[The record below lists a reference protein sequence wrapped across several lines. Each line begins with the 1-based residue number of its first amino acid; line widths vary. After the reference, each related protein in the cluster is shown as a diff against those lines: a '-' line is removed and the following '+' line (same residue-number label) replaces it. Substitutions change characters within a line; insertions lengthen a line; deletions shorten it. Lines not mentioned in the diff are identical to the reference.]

1 MESALDL
8 DLFFSMFGGLLF
20 RINVFFV
27 AASFCFFALTYADGS
42 KRLKLPLEPTDPTDF
57 AEPTD
62 DTDLLELTEHAG
74 ETSRDLMFGLRPVL
88 LLETAGETSLDLRSE
103 DCVDAL

>member
-27 AASFCFFALTYADGS
+27 AASFCFFRFDICRWVEALKTAPRANRSNRFCRANGRYRSPRAYGA
-42 KRLKLPLEPTDPTDF
+42 R
-57 AEPTD
+57 
-62 DTDLLELTEHAG
+62 G